1 MKLFLYL
8 LLHLSWN
15 VKEKMVYYY
24 QRCFITH
31 FRGIIKMRISIQE
44 QIYQVINFAHYF
56 DKKNWHCNY
65 LFSPDTSSGRI
76 KADKKFTY
84 LKKFVSAQTF
94 FFFHDEAHKLS
105 RKKESF
111 ETHVCYLWTNLCQ
124 FRSLYKFTE
133 TFWI

>member
-1 MKLFLYL
+1 
-8 LLHLSWN
+8 
-15 VKEKMVYYY
+15 MVYYY

-31 FRGIIKMRISIQE
+31 FRGIIKMRISIQG

-94 FFFHDEAHKLS
+94 FFFMMRHINCQGKRKVLRLTFVTYGLISVNSEACINLQKH
-105 RKKESF
+105 F
-111 ETHVCYLWTNLCQ
+111 EFKRIRAFHAY
-124 FRSLYKFTE
+124 
-133 TFWI
+133 

>member
-1 MKLFLYL
+1 
-8 LLHLSWN
+8 
-15 VKEKMVYYY
+15 
-24 QRCFITH
+24 
-31 FRGIIKMRISIQE
+31 MRISIQG

-105 RKKESF
+105 RKKESLRLTFVTYGLISVNSEACINLQKHF
-111 ETHVCYLWTNLCQ
+111 EFKRIRAFHAY
-124 FRSLYKFTE
+124 
-133 TFWI
+133 

>member
-1 MKLFLYL
+1 
-8 LLHLSWN
+8 
-15 VKEKMVYYY
+15 MVYYY

-31 FRGIIKMRISIQE
+31 FRGIIKMRISIQG

-105 RKKESF
+105 RKKESLRLTFVTYGLISVNSEACINLQKHF
-111 ETHVCYLWTNLCQ
+111 EFKRIRAFHAY
-124 FRSLYKFTE
+124 
-133 TFWI
+133 